1 MEAIDKFIKIDEKT
15 NITENNIIREPNSE
29 EREELWGITQEFINF
44 IYKQDL
50 NLTNKDLRDKA
61 CHYAIVSLHWN
72 DLMISDPNFSYS
84 NGRFRRDTIA
94 LAICLFSRLDNS
106 YCDYFKLLNGW
117 ILPHVN
123 WSVTLWSLRSISES
137 NHDNFF
143 RLFEKE
149 DADKCIKYM
158 TDSFIEKGYVDY
170 SKLLKAD
177 KEHPLIS
184 YWWKIRTLLKFPK
197 KETWEFLR
205 RYIWNSIDL
214 PGGLGLLAR
223 DRNVNKDFLK
233 HKIEH
238 IIFPDDWTRKNKIM
252 YLFIFFC
259 IKTDGDLA
267 DGEKK
272 VIKEKWEEWNPD
284 HSENEYEQ
292 IFDNAFE
299 EFIKNSSI
307 EKLYQCVHEIKE
319 DFINQN
325 KTDDGDIEFDNVNK
339 QLSFI
344 LKDLMWL
351 SYGDGYCN
359 DEEFQFV
366 EALRGIWGVEEKIYP
381 DEGYKMTYN
390 SGFDPK
396 RRESFPE
403 FKNLTSNK
411 SEDDNSAEFEEQKM
425 VENYYYQTEIKH
437 WGPIVNIKN
446 QILYSQSHNGCQGNS
461 PLIILPFPK
470 YTEKTDFK
478 KSDLF
483 RTFTE
488 NEIDSIVKKLKE
500 TRSCIYL
507 TWINE
512 RLSTKLDIRGFK
524 SPFWFMPFVC
534 YGFDKGSFLIFE
546 QNGIF
551 TNYRESNEVTCIL
564 HVDLWEN
571 VSVEE
576 GWNGFLDAWID
587 EGYYKEEDIEKD
599 FKNITSMRISGT
611 NPKNNQK
618 ININIVDTHGP
629 GKKST
634 LHIIK
639 AIWEYCWKE
648 TVEKNKNSSIYV
660 LPMNNEYFHSWNE
673 LLQWAQSDLGK
684 SKGKKEE
691 I

>member
-1 MEAIDKFIKIDEKT
+1 MEAINKFIKIDKETK
-15 NITENNIIREPNSE
+15 ITENNIIREPNSK
-29 EREELWGITQEFINF
+29 EREELWGITQELVNF

-50 NLTNKDLRDKA
+50 NLTDKDLRDKA

-72 DLMISDPNFSYS
+72 DLMMWDDNFSYS

-106 YCDYFKLLNGW
+106 YNDYFKLLDGW
-117 ILPHVN
+117 ILPHAN
-123 WSVTLWSLRSISES
+123 WSVTLWSLRSISDS

-143 RLFEKE
+143 REYKKE

-158 TDSFIEKGYVDY
+158 SDSFKENNYVDY
-170 SKLLKAD
+170 SYLIKTD
-177 KEHPLIS
+177 EDHPLIS

-214 PGGLGLLAR
+214 PGGLGLLAKDR
-223 DRNVNKDFLK
+223 DVNKDFLK

-252 YLFIFFC
+252 YLFLFFC
-259 IKTDGDLA
+259 IKTDGELA
-267 DGEKK
+267 DGERK

-292 IFDNAFE
+292 IFENAFE
-299 EFIKNSSI
+299 EFKRNSSI
-307 EKLYQCVHEIKE
+307 EKLYQCAHEIKE
-319 DFINQN
+319 GFINQN
-325 KTDDGDIEFDNVNK
+325 KTDDGDIEFDKVNE

-351 SYGDGYCN
+351 SYGDGYCD
-359 DEEFQFV
+359 DEEFQFI
-366 EALRGIWGVEEKIYP
+366 EALRGIWRVEEKIYP

-403 FKNLTSNK
+403 FKNLNVIK
-411 SEDDNSAEFEEQKM
+411 PEADNSSEFEEEKM
-425 VENYYYQTEIKH
+425 VGNYYYQTQIQH
-437 WGPIVNIKN
+437 WGPIVNKEN
-446 QILYSQSHNGCQGNS
+446 KSLTATPFVGNL
-461 PLIILPFPK
+461 PLTILPFPN
-470 YTEKTDFK
+470 YTENTDFK
-478 KSDLF
+478 KNDLF

-500 TRSCIYL
+500 TKSCIYL

-512 RLSTKLDIRGFK
+512 RLSTKLDLRGFK

-534 YGFDKGSFLIFE
+534 YGFDKSSFLIFE

-551 TNYRESNEVTCIL
+551 TNYKENNEVTCIL

-571 VSVEE
+571 VSVEQ
-576 GWNGFLDAWID
+576 GWNGLLDDWID
-587 EGYYKEEDIEKD
+587 QGYYNKEDVEDD
-599 FKNITSMRISGT
+599 VKNITSMRISGT

-639 AIWEYCWKE
+639 AIWEYCWQE
-648 TVEKNKNSSIYV
+648 TVKENKNSSVYI
-660 LPMNNEYFHSWNE
+660 LPRNNEYFHSWDE
-673 LLQWAQSDLGK
+673 LLNWAKFDSNK
-684 SKGKKEE
+684 SKGKEEE